1 MQMAGMKKMQTSLVA
16 SDITWVEL
24 KEKKGT
30 KNADGTTTPTS
41 GSGTGGTTPGG
52 GTGAGVVE

>member
-1 MQMAGMKKMQTSLVA
+1 MYFQRQHCANDRYLR
-16 SDITWVEL
+16 VEL
-24 KEKKGT
+24 QEKKGG

-52 GTGAGVVE
+52 GTGAGGVE

>member
-1 MQMAGMKKMQTSLVA
+1 MKKMQTSLVA

-24 KEKKGT
+24 QEKKGT

-52 GTGAGVVE
+52 GTGAGGVE